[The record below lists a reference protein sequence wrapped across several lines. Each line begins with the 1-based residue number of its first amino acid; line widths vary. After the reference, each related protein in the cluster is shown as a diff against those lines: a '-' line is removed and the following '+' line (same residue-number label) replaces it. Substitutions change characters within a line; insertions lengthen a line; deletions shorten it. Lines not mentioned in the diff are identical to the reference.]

1 MIAARKLVEV
11 NPAYT
16 SADCSRCGHR
26 VEKTLKE
33 RWHVCPV
40 CSLSLDRDTNAA
52 LNILQTALVL
62 AERETAMG
70 LHSVNGLIVN
80 GLIVN
85 GLTVVEAT
93 LLQQVE

>member
-16 SADCSRCGHR
+16 SQDCSGCGHR

-52 LNILQTALVL
+52 LNILQTA
-62 AERETAMG
+62 MG
-70 LHSVNGLIVN
+70 LHSVNGLIV
-80 GLIVN
+80 
-85 GLTVVEAT
+85 VEAT